1 MREQGIELRMHSLFG
16 AAAGGLQR
24 PGALDERTWRK
35 EEKLPEMLL
44 HVERA
49 VEAAEKAHP
58 DFVAHTQ
65 SHLIQAQKRKKE
77 WSDLLGCMLGSVP
90 VLLEGNPM
98 LFLKKAF

>member
-1 MREQGIELRMHSLFG
+1 MHSLFG
-16 AAAGGLQR
+16 GAAGGLQR

-98 LFLKKAF
+98 LSLKKAF

>member
-1 MREQGIELRMHSLFG
+1 MHSLFG

-24 PGALDERTWRK
+24 PGALDERIWRK

-44 HVERA
+44 SVKRA

-58 DFVAHTQ
+58 NFVAHTQ
-65 SHLIQAQKRKKE
+65 SYLIQAQKRKKE

>member
-1 MREQGIELRMHSLFG
+1 MHSLFG

-65 SHLIQAQKRKKE
+65 SHLIQAQKHKKE
-77 WSDLLGCMLGSVP
+77 WSGLLGCMLGSVP